1 MFICI
6 FFGRG
11 GAFSFGGGGGVSRC
25 GRAGCRGGGGT
36 LRCILG
42 NRGFGCGGGGGRL
55 ICACATENVV
65 TVSAVINNALIVFI
79 IIVIVGCDD

>member
-11 GAFSFGGGGGVSRC
+11 GVFSFGGGGGVFRC
-25 GRAGCRGGGGT
+25 GGAGCRGGGGI

-42 NRGFGCGGGGGRL
+42 SRGFGCGGGGGRL
-55 ICACATENVV
+55 ICACTTDTPATIN
-65 TVSAVINNALIVFI
+65 AIINNALIVFMTI
-79 IIVIVGCDD
+79 I